1 MSTQDPIPPFNGGY
15 LRQAEDGRFV
25 GWWMWYP
32 EDPFEALA
40 GPFHVRRDEAGRI
53 EGGFLPGAKHLN
65 GHGMVHGGCLMTFA
79 DFALFMIA
87 AEDGDVVHGV
97 TVTLNS
103 EFVSG
108 APAGTPLLARGEIV
122 RKGGGLI
129 FVRGMITSDGVN
141 VLSFSGTIKRVK
153 TKFVSH

>member
-15 LRQAEDGRFV
+15 LRQAADGPFA

-53 EGGFLPGAKHLN
+53 EGGFLPGPKHLN

-108 APAGTPLLARGEIV
+108 APSGTPLLARGEIV

-129 FVRGMITSDGVN
+129 FVRGMITSDSVN

>member
-1 MSTQDPIPPFNGGY
+1 MSSNEASPPFDGGY
-15 LRQAEDGRFV
+15 LRQVADGPFT
-25 GWWMWYP
+25 GWWQWRP
-32 EDPFEALA
+32 EDPFEGLA
-40 GPFHVRRDEAGRI
+40 GPFSVKRDETGRI
-53 EGGFLPGAKHLN
+53 LCGFMPEAKSLN

-87 AEDGDVVHGV
+87 AEDGEVVHGV
-97 TVTLNS
+97 TVTMSS

-108 APAGTPLLARGEIV
+108 APAGTPLLAQGEIV

-129 FVRGMITSDGVN
+129 FARGMITCEGRN
-141 VLSFSGTIKRVK
+141 VLAFSGTIKRVK